1 MSVSITYL
9 HLITAV
15 SVGIILGHLIYEG
28 VQMVT
33 DIVDEFV
40 GR

>member
-1 MSVSITYL
+1 MSVSINLLYVV
-9 HLITAV
+9 TAI
-15 SVGIILGHLIYEG
+15 SMGTILGHIIYEG

>member
-1 MSVSITYL
+1 MSVSITFLYFV
-9 HLITAV
+9 TAV
-15 SVGIILGHLIYEG
+15 SAGIILGHIIYEG